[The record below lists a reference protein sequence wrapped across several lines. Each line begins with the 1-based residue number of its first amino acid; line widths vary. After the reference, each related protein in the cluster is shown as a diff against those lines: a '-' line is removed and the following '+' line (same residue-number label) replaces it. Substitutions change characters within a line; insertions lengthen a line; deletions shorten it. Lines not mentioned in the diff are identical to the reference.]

1 MKKGLAFLFGWCLII
16 VCVVAS
22 IQTWAL
28 SSRFYIQKY
37 EQIDLAQQLDVTSED
52 LNKSITVL
60 LDYLEDKREDINE
73 TIEKNGKKQEAF
85 DQREK
90 LHMVDV
96 KNLYQNVL
104 KVSYLCIGLMIVL
117 IFYFFRKKQ
126 IVAYL
131 TQGYIRASLCFLTFV
146 TLLGIWIVTDF
157 TDFWIHF
164 HHVFFPQNDY
174 WLLTPG
180 KDFMIDMLPEEV
192 FETLVIR
199 IVITVVL
206 ILGSLLLYS
215 VWYQRKKA
223 PIAFEEEE

>member
-16 VCVVAS
+16 VCVVVS

-28 SSRFYIQKY
+28 SSNFYIQKY
-37 EQIDLAQQLDVTSED
+37 EQMNLAQQLEVSSKD

-60 LDYLEDKREDINE
+60 LDYLEDKRQDIQV
-73 TIEKNGKKQEAF
+73 TIQKDKEKQEAF

-104 KVSYLCIGLMIVL
+104 KVSYFCIGLMIIL
-117 IFYFFRKKQ
+117 IFYFIRNKNG
-126 IVAYL
+126 IAYL
-131 TQGYIRASLCFLTFV
+131 SQGYLRASLCFLTFMA
-146 TLLGIWIVTDF
+146 LLGLWIATDF

-180 KDFMIDMLPEEV
+180 VDFMIDMLPEEV
-192 FETLVIR
+192 FETLVIH

-206 ILGSLLLYS
+206 LLGALSLYS
-215 VWYQRKKA
+215 IWYQRKKA
-223 PIAFEEEE
+223 PIAFEAEE